1 MKKILNLLTAF
12 MAVIGVCTAALVCFI
27 IIYTNINGGFTPK
40 NDSHT
45 LTDSTE
51 DNFTQSIDANA
62 EQSFS
67 NINNDQYPPTSDNI
81 SLGKNETIVYE
92 HDISLPDN
100 ATSESLTGIENNF
113 NTYNNV
119 NQQNTTD
126 TYVLNTD
133 SKKIHYPNCN
143 DVTKIASENYST
155 SNLSISELEAQGYT
169 TCGHC
174 FR

>member
-67 NINNDQYPPTSDNI
+67 NINNDQYPPTSDN
-81 SLGKNETIVYE
+81 
-92 HDISLPDN
+92 
-100 ATSESLTGIENNF
+100 
-113 NTYNNV
+113 
-119 NQQNTTD
+119 
-126 TYVLNTD
+126 
-133 SKKIHYPNCN
+133 KKIHYPNCN

-155 SNLSISELEAQGYT
+155 SNLSISELKAQGYT